1 MGAREVLLLA
11 AEDAFEFERW
21 REAGPVTSEIDPEAS
36 AAEIVEYEA
45 LGIPLPRE
53 LDVLRRELEFAPAVR
68 EAIRSSANVLRR
80 NGRAEASALV
90 GLGPQALMPWGGR
103 GIDPRLLM
111 LMDPRLVEPRAKPA
125 RAARA
130 PVVVDE
136 PPDESFERAPTVG
149 RGPVEPELVDEP
161 RDDDDDDDELDDDFD
176 MPPPPARSRR
186 PSPSAARAR
195 KPERAR
201 ARAQESD
208 EHDDDSLISIQPAPN
223 RDRTNTIILAAVS
236 SVAVI
241 ALLWIAFGDKDEPAT
256 QDAAAQQQV
265 QQPPPPQPQPQPPP
279 MPAPVEPVVDPMLGA
294 APTPAPASPG
304 SRGSGISGSRGS
316 SPSSSL
322 SSSSAA
328 ASKPAGGGVNPFSTY
343 DANVMGGGQP
353 QPKPAAGGT
362 TPAAGGTTPAPAPAP
377 APTDGGAA
385 PAPAPAPVDGGA
397 APAPAPAPAPE
408 PLPEPELTKS
418 KMTPAIRDAITKK
431 VGDLQ
436 RCYNDALIGKPDL
449 EGRVVFT
456 ISLDQDGVVKK
467 VDVGKDA
474 VGYGVAEC
482 ASKKI
487 RGWTLPSA
495 GIPIIFDLPFD
506 FQQPKG

>member
-1 MGAREVLLLA
+1 MGAREILLLA

-21 REAGPVTSEIDPEAS
+21 REAGPVTAEIDPETS

-45 LGIPLPRE
+45 LGIALPRE

-68 EAIRSSANVLRR
+68 EAIRSSTTVLRR

-90 GLGPQALMPWGGR
+90 GLGPQGLMPWGGR
-103 GIDPRLLM
+103 GLDPRLLM
-111 LMDPRLVEPRAKPA
+111 LMDPRLAVDPRGRVDEPRAKPG

-130 PVVVDE
+130 PVVIDDP
-136 PPDESFERAPTVG
+136 PPDESFSR

-161 RDDDDDDDELDDDFD
+161 DDEDDDDDLDDDFE
-176 MPPPPARSRR
+176 MPPPARTSRAT
-186 PSPSAARAR
+186 PSARAPGRKPRAR
-195 KPERAR
+195 SRELD
-201 ARAQESD
+201 D
-208 EHDDDSLISIQPAPN
+208 EDDDSLIAIRPAPSP
-223 RDRTNTIILAAVS
+223 DRTNTMILAGVS
-236 SVAVI
+236 MVAVV
-241 ALLWIAFGDKDEPAT
+241 ALLWIAFGDKDDEPK
-256 QDAAAQQQV
+256 AAQNDVGQRA
-265 QQPPPPQPQPQPPP
+265 QQPPPPQPQPA
-279 MPAPVEPVVDPMLGA
+279 PAPQPAPELALEPVPTAV
-294 APTPAPASPG
+294 PTPAPAPTG
-304 SRGSGISGSRGS
+304 SRGSGISSSSRGS
-316 SPSSSL
+316 

-328 ASKPAGGGVNPFSTY
+328 SSSAAKPASGAGVNPFATY
-343 DANVMGGGQP
+343 DASVMGGGQP
-353 QPKPAAGGT
+353 QPKSVVGGT
-362 TPAAGGTTPAPAPAP
+362 APAPAP
-377 APTDGGAA
+377 APTEAQ
-385 PAPAPAPVDGGA
+385 PAPAPAEAVPPPSD
-397 APAPAPAPAPE
+397 PAPAPAPE

-456 ISLDQDGVVKK
+456 IALDQDGVVKK

-474 VGYGVAEC
+474 VGYGVAGC

-487 RGWTLPSA
+487 RSWTLPSA